1 MQEVID
7 ESTRR
12 RVVQEAYNQAHD
24 ITPTTIYKSVE
35 DVMLSTSVA
44 DARTQPRAIAEVTPA
59 FNLANL
65 DEQETAITLDL
76 LRREMKRAAE
86 ALQFEEAAQLR
97 DEILRIEAEQSAE
110 RAPS

>member
-12 RVVQEAYNQAHD
+12 RVVQEAYNQAHG
-24 ITPTTIYKSVE
+24 ITPTSIYKSTE
-35 DVMLSTSVA
+35 DIMLSTSVA
-44 DARTQPRAIAEVTPA
+44 DARTQPLAVAEAAPA
-59 FNLANL
+59 FNLSNL
-65 DEQETAITLDL
+65 DEQESIITLDL

-86 ALQFEEAAQLR
+86 ALRFEEAARLR
-97 DEILRIEAEQSAE
+97 DEIVRIEQGQSTE